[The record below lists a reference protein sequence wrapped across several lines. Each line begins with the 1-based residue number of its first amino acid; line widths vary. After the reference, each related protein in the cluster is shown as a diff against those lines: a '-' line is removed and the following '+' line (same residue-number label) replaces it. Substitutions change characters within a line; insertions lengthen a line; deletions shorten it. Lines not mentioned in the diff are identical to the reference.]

1 MEKSAP
7 DPLEHPREDEID
19 LSKVLFALS
28 DPARLELVRQLRDAP
43 LEAARCHLQDPSL
56 PKSTKSHQMKVLREA
71 GVIRNEPKGRG
82 RLLSLRREELDR
94 RFPGLLDAILD
105 ASGGGTDSRELE
117 AGWTPGSVTELGIG
131 PKTGG
136 R

>member
-1 MEKSAP
+1 MVRKISNHYILPCRRRFNYIRTVSKSEKSAP
-7 DPLEHPREDEID
+7 DPLEHPPEDEIE

-28 DPARLELVRQLRDAP
+28 DPARLELVRQLKDTP

-94 RFPGLLDAILD
+94 RFPGLLDVVLD
-105 ASGGGTDSRELE
+105 AS
-117 AGWTPGSVTELGIG
+117 
-131 PKTGG
+131 
-136 R
+136 

>member
-1 MEKSAP
+1 MVRKYSNHLILPLPGRFNYIRTVSKTEKAAP
-7 DPLEHPREDEID
+7 ERLEHPPEHEIE
-19 LSKVLFALS
+19 LAKVLFALS

-94 RFPGLLDAILD
+94 RFPGLLNAILA
-105 ASGGGTDSRELE
+105 AS
-117 AGWTPGSVTELGIG
+117 
-131 PKTGG
+131 
-136 R
+136 